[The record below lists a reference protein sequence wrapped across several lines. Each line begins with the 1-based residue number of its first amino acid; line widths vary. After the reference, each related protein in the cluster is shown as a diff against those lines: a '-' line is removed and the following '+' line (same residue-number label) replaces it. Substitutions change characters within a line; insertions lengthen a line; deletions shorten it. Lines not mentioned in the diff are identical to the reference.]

1 MVLSPQ
7 VMRLPILFH
16 EYIMLGTGVLVP
28 GARAYR
34 CWAVKHRSNF
44 FRCGMET
51 EMSFIS
57 SRTSS
62 RATLSAVLVVVSIPF
77 CDGSI
82 STRRRFCAGSNDW
95 LSLSCSYT
103 KSTILLKSFTR
114 EGESFKNVRKT
125 FPSNKGISDGLPY
138 QQIAESPL
146 RYLAAT

>member
-1 MVLSPQ
+1 
-7 VMRLPILFH
+7 
-16 EYIMLGTGVLVP
+16 MLETGVLVP

-34 CWAVKHRSNF
+34 CWDVKHRSNF

-57 SRTSS
+57 SKTSS

-82 STRRRFCAGSNDW
+82 STRRRFCAGSDDW

-114 EGESFKNVRKT
+114 DGESIKLVRKA
-125 FPSNKGISDGLPY
+125 FPSQKRTSGRISY
-138 QQIAESPL
+138 QQLAESPL
-146 RYLAAT
+146 QYLASI